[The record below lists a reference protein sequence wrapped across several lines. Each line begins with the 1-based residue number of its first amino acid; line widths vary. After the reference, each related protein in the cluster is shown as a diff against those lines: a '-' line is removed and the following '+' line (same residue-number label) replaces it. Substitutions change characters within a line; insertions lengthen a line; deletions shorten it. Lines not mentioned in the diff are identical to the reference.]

1 MMDVIVKCE
10 DLKAFAVITLLLLLC
25 MLISLLFTGV
35 PVVPV
40 NISSNVP
47 IFLKIKQLTIGC
59 DLLLEMHSFLCQRLE
74 VVMMVTTEIG

>member
-59 DLLLEMHSFLCQRLE
+59 DLLLEHAFISLP
-74 VVMMVTTEIG
+74 EIESGNDGYH